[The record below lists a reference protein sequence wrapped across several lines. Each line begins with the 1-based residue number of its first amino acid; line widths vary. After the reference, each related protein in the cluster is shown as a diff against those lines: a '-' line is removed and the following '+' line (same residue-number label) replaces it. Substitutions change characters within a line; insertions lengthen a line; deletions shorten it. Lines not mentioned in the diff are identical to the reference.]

1 MVLLFGASG
10 SAGGCV
16 LDMCLAARDVKEVR
30 AVVRRSLDMSHHK
43 LREIRHTDF
52 ASFSGS
58 EQIFDGVNACLF
70 CLGKSVTQ
78 VSGEPEYRR
87 ITCDFAMAAALALR
101 AQSPNAVFH
110 YVSGRGASLKSP
122 FMWARVKA
130 ESERALLDRVG
141 AVCWRPA
148 GIDGKPSASEP
159 RIFKIAR
166 PAYRLFRSFRSLYVS
181 GDDIGLAML
190 QAMDEGVRNRI
201 VENTELRDMAD
212 RRRSS
217 QAAGAARTIE
227 SR

>member
-1 MVLLFGASG
+1 VSVAPWTVLIFGASG
-10 SAGGCV
+10 AAGGCV
-16 LDMCLAARDVKEVR
+16 LDMCLAAPDVKEVR
-30 AVVRRSLDMSHHK
+30 AVVRRPLGTSHPK
-43 LREIRHTDF
+43 LREIRHADF
-52 ASFSGS
+52 ADYSGS
-58 EQIFDGVNACLF
+58 GQMFAGVDACLF

-101 AQSPNAVFH
+101 EQSPEAVFH
-110 YVSGRGASLKSP
+110 YVSGRGASLNSR

-130 ESERALLDRVG
+130 EAERALIERVD
-141 AVCWRPA
+141 AVSWRPA

-190 QAMDEGVRNRI
+190 QAMDDNLRGRI
-201 VENTELRDMAD
+201 IENAELRDLAD
-212 RRRSS
+212 RRRASP
-217 QAAGAARTIE
+217 
-227 SR
+227 

>member
-1 MVLLFGASG
+1 M
-10 SAGGCV
+10 
-16 LDMCLAARDVKEVR
+16 
-30 AVVRRSLDMSHHK
+30 VRRPLGLSHPK

-52 ASFSGS
+52 ASYAGS
-58 EQIFDGVNACLF
+58 EQVFAGVGACLF

-101 AQSPNAVFH
+101 EQSPEAVFH
-110 YVSGRGASLKSP
+110 YVSGKGASLESR

-130 ESERALLDRVG
+130 EAEGALIDRVD

-148 GIDGKPSASEP
+148 GIDGKPSVSEP
-159 RIFKIAR
+159 LVFKIAR

-181 GDDIGLAML
+181 GDDIGRAML
-190 QAMDEGVRNRI
+190 QAIDANVRGRI
-201 VENTELRDMAD
+201 IENAELRDLAD
-212 RRRSS
+212 RRRGS
-217 QAAGAARTIE
+217 QTAAAVRTIE